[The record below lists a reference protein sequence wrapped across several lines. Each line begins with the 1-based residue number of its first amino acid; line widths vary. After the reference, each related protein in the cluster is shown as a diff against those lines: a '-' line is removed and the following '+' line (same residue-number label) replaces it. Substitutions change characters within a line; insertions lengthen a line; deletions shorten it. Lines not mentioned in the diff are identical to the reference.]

1 MIVNGLFL
9 IVINRVGVE
18 LDLSGVI
25 KGGIIF
31 FGFSFVVG
39 VLGEFLVKVSD
50 KEEILYVEIDL
61 ECIEEV
67 R

>member
-18 LDLSGVI
+18 LDFSGVI

>member
-18 LDLSGVI
+18 LDFSGVI

-67 R
+67 C